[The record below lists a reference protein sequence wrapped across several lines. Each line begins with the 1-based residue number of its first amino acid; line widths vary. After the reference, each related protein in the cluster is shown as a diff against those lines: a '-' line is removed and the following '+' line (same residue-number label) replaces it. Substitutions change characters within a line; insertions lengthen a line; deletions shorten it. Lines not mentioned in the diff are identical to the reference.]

1 MLWLLWL
8 EGGTSRSSFVELQNL
23 NRFCH
28 PCKEYP
34 WFWETTTN
42 PTTQQSNSRQSPTAN
57 LQMGFRFWILG
68 SGLQQDA
75 RSRPARTTLQAKS
88 GGSHSRSQRFADR
101 RVFEMNFFVEHF
113 VVLYERS
120 FNRWFFSMRL
130 WSEISVV
137 VFCFCLWIWASFTRP
152 CVRTAHV
159 ARSID
164 QVCFSRLGT
173 STRGGYRGLRQ
184 EGPLPRRSQSVKF
197 QLPVGT
203 SAPPIALYFQ
213 ETSKFSPCRFK
224 KDLSKEAPLP
234 PCRSTCHRT
243 WTQGPNWDLAPIFA
257 TELAAQWW
265 SWVTQMVMLS
275 VKAFQV
281 VVDIKHFLG
290 AKFVGFQLK
299 FFSQEQV
306 SLNFERHPQVEYF
319 WQVGDAEFCKQP
331 GCRIWQTLWTSK
343 DYGKT
348 MHWHHIHI
356 LPNVQSQIPTSS
368 LWAVHSMKCESSV
381 KLWGGRCRS
390 FRGLCSH
397 EEREEWKNWKIPWHR
412 KQNKAVLPGKFDV
425 EM

>member
-1 MLWLLWL
+1 
-8 EGGTSRSSFVELQNL
+8 
-23 NRFCH
+23 
-28 PCKEYP
+28 
-34 WFWETTTN
+34 
-42 PTTQQSNSRQSPTAN
+42 
-57 LQMGFRFWILG
+57 MGFRFWILG

-120 FNRWFFSMRL
+120 FNRSFFFSMRL

-137 VFCFCLWIWASFTRP
+137 VFCFCLWIWVSFTRP

-159 ARSID
+159 ARSIH

-243 WTQGPNWDLAPIFA
+243 WTQGPNWDLAPISA

-275 VKAFQV
+275 VKAFRV

-290 AKFVGFQLK
+290 FNWNSSHRSKCPLILRDIRRLSIFGKLVMLNLAN
-299 FFSQEQV
+299 SQV
-306 SLNFERHPQVEYF
+306 VAG
-319 WQVGDAEFCKQP
+319 WQ
-331 GCRIWQTLWTSK
+331 ILWTWK
-343 DYGKT
+343 DDGKT
-348 MHWHHIHI
+348 MHWHHIQI
-356 LPNVQSQIPTSS
+356 LPNVESQIPTSS
-368 LWAVHSMKCESSV
+368 LWAVRSMKCESSV

-425 EM
+425 AM